1 MKKEINIY
9 FDNNATTFIS
19 SRALSTMIETLQS
32 VQGNPSSITRDGRF
46 AKNLLMKAKK
56 ELALV
61 LKCNFE
67 ELTFTSGG
75 TESIHTLI
83 HGICSTRKGKILTT
97 KIEHKSVLES
107 IKKLN
112 GEIVYIPVDEKGA
125 PLPSLISEVLAD
137 GSISAIILSLV
148 NGETGAMLDLKEIA
162 ELAYQHNIPLI
173 LDGVATLGRAPIELM
188 RGITAIAFSGHKCH
202 GPKGTGFFYLKD
214 KTPFHPLFKGGM
226 QESGFRAGTEN
237 LPGILALVEA
247 VKEINESSQTYMLEL
262 RNTFEKKIKELFTE
276 ATINGGTNRVCNV
289 SNVHFK
295 DIDGD
300 HLLIYLDQHHI
311 TASLGSACSS
321 GTLEASHVLIG
332 MGFSNEHAR
341 SSIRFS
347 FSKMNTLEEIE
358 MVCEILKKYKEM
370 FVKSK

>member
-1 MKKEINIY
+1 
-9 FDNNATTFIS
+9 
-19 SRALSTMIETLQS
+19 
-32 VQGNPSSITRDGRF
+32 
-46 AKNLLMKAKK
+46 
-56 ELALV
+56 
-61 LKCNFE
+61 
-67 ELTFTSGG
+67 
-75 TESIHTLI
+75 
-83 HGICSTRKGKILTT
+83 
-97 KIEHKSVLES
+97 
-107 IKKLN
+107 
-112 GEIVYIPVDEKGA
+112 
-125 PLPSLISEVLAD
+125 
-137 GSISAIILSLV
+137 
-148 NGETGAMLDLKEIA
+148 
-162 ELAYQHNIPLI
+162 
-173 LDGVATLGRAPIELM
+173 M
-188 RGITAIAFSGHKCH
+188 RGLTAIAFSGHKCH
-202 GPKGTGFFYLKD
+202 GPKGTGFFYLKE

-247 VKEINESSQTYMLEL
+247 IKEINESSQTYMLTL

-276 ATINGGTNRVCNV
+276 ATINGGTNRVSNV

-332 MGFSNEHAR
+332 MGFSNQHAR

-347 FSKMNTLEEIE
+347 FSKMNTLQEIDK
-358 MVCEILKKYKEM
+358 VCEILKEYKQM

>member
-1 MKKEINIY
+1 MTKENINIY

-19 SRALSTMIETLQS
+19 SRALSTIIEALQS
-32 VQGNPSSITRDGRF
+32 VQGNPSSITKDGRF
-46 AKNLLMKAKK
+46 AKNLLIKAKK
-56 ELALV
+56 ELAEV
-61 LKCNFE
+61 LNCNFE

-83 HGICSTRKGKILTT
+83 HGICPHRKGKILTT

-112 GEIVYIPVDEKGA
+112 KDIVYIAVDEQGS
-125 PLPSLISEVLAD
+125 PLPSFVSEAIDDSVA
-137 GSISAIILSLV
+137 AIILSLV
-148 NGETGAMLDLKEIA
+148 NGETGAVLAVKEIA
-162 ELAYQHNIPLI
+162 ELAFTHNIPLI
-173 LDGVATLGRAPIELM
+173 LDGVAALGRAPIELM
-188 RGITAIAFSGHKCH
+188 RGLTAIAFSGHKCH
-202 GPKGTGFFYLKD
+202 GPKGTGFFYLKE

-247 VKEINESSQTYMLEL
+247 IKEINESSQTYMLTL

-276 ATINGGTNRVCNV
+276 ATINGGTNRVSNV

-332 MGFSNEHAR
+332 MGFSNQHAR

-347 FSKMNTLEEIE
+347 FSKMNTLQEIDK
-358 MVCEILKKYKEM
+358 VCEILKEYKQM